1 MIKGPNIFDTENFSG
16 LYFQFSLP
24 ERRKLVSPN
33 IDLRIVFTFLILC
46 ISALQW
52 SGWNT
57 NYQQALEYMY
67 HVDKYRMM
75 AKREADARGLLL
87 DKKAKKGKTQIE
99 VKEEEKVSLPKIFLF
114 FDDLVVN
121 RLFIGLFRGL

>member
-1 MIKGPNIFDTENFSG
+1 
-16 LYFQFSLP
+16 
-24 ERRKLVSPN
+24 
-33 IDLRIVFTFLILC
+33 
-46 ISALQW
+46 
-52 SGWNT
+52 
-57 NYQQALEYMY
+57 
-67 HVDKYRMM
+67 MM

>member
-1 MIKGPNIFDTENFSG
+1 M
-16 LYFQFSLP
+16 P

-99 VKEEEKVSLPKIFLF
+99 VKEEEKVSLPKIFY
-114 FDDLVVN
+114 
-121 RLFIGLFRGL
+121 RLFIGHFRGLSCQYSRRK